1 MQVPGKSQNKS
12 KQGKADLGAAGTAGR
27 PLIDPCLLPR
37 EPAGR
42 PIRPVRLAVDR
53 GDEGSVW
60 MPWPMVMAEQV
71 SAGCEAPLLVED
83 DELDSHEESAHY

>member
-12 KQGKADLGAAGTAGR
+12 KQGKAD
-27 PLIDPCLLPR
+27 LLPR